1 MKKKRK
7 GNFFCFLKGKVEIK
21 AQEINE
27 TFTHPT
33 YERRTHVRSQTK
45 SSLRIY
51 YDGKESWETAT
62 IVHIPTPIQDSDDEG
77 RKGATDN

>member
-51 YDGKESWETAT
+51 YDGKES
-62 IVHIPTPIQDSDDEG
+62 
-77 RKGATDN
+77 